1 MACFAWV
8 FSPYRKTVLTYWL
21 TLQYNISMAIE
32 VSFSDNAGWILDK
45 AKVFLRSKPVHNNV
59 ILTLLHARVERFTPG
74 RYWVATDGNA
84 VVGVVFQ
91 SPLNLRAIVTPMEP
105 DIVRSIVDAISD
117 AKVKLPGVGG
127 DATTAAHFAGQWA
140 ERQKSAVVPFMGQ
153 RIYEVDKVEEPIGIK
168 GHLRK
173 AVREDRERLIDWV
186 RRFYVDTTGVQESNA
201 EDIVDRRVSAGR
213 LWLWDNA
220 EPVSIASR
228 TPPMEGVVRVQLV
241 YTPPEN
247 RGKGYASA
255 CVAGLSK
262 QIRDEG
268 HCCILY
274 TDLGNPIS
282 NAIYRRI
289 GYYVV
294 AEGIHYRFE

>member
-1 MACFAWV
+1 
-8 FSPYRKTVLTYWL
+8 
-21 TLQYNISMAIE
+21 MAIE
-32 VSFSDNAGWILDK
+32 VSFSDNAGWVLEK

-59 ILTLLHARVERFTPG
+59 ILTLLHARVEHFMPG

-84 VVGVVFQ
+84 VVGVAFQ
-91 SPLNLRAIVTPMEP
+91 SPLNFRAIVTPMGST
-105 DIVRSIVDAISD
+105 VVHSVVDAISE

-140 ERQKSAVVPFMGQ
+140 ERQKSVVVPFMGQ
-153 RIYEVDKVEEPIGIK
+153 RIYEVDEVAEPTGVK

-173 AVREDRERLIDWV
+173 AVPSDRERLIEWV
-186 RRFYVDTTGVQESNA
+186 RYFWADINAVQESNA
-201 EDIVDRRVSAGR
+201 ESVVDQRVSAGHV
-213 LWLWDNA
+213 WLWDNA
-220 EPVSIASR
+220 GPVSMAGL
-228 TPPMEGVVRVQLV
+228 TLPVEGVVRVQLV

-262 QIRDEG
+262 QVRDEG
-268 HCCILY
+268 HRCILY

-282 NAIYRRI
+282 NAVYRRI
-289 GYYVV
+289 GYSVV
-294 AEGIHYRFE
+294 AEGIQYRFG